1 MVYHTG
7 STVPTVSHDVEQLKT
22 MVHSVISWSSKF
34 FQEDWKTH
42 KWDIG
47 CYEFNPHYYSH
58 ANPYGLI
65 YVKYGDFLVSDNIQ
79 HIVYNTYNMS
89 KMSVDRFAMWR
100 EFTRVQLDTLRSHL
114 SELKWEP
121 IEVEIVRGNPEW
133 MSEVQRVTLLFN
145 QPRT

>member
-1 MVYHTG
+1 
-7 STVPTVSHDVEQLKT
+7 
-22 MVHSVISWSSKF
+22 
-34 FQEDWKTH
+34 
-42 KWDIG
+42 
-47 CYEFNPHYYSH
+47 
-58 ANPYGLI
+58 
-65 YVKYGDFLVSDNIQ
+65 
-79 HIVYNTYNMS
+79 MS